1 MRSILLYFS
10 ERFPLP
16 LVILLAFSYSVLII
30 GISARLSDVS
40 ITLSLLVLVALSFIG
55 FLLRLRVTDE
65 FKDAKHDAKQYPN
78 RPFQRGVISAQK
90 LRLIG
95 CGAVVLELGA
105 LALISPFALVA
116 YTPVLI
122 YSLLTA
128 KEFFVQSW
136 LNRHFTLYFVSHQLI
151 FVTFFAWALLVFSI
165 PINLTVVLAGLAF
178 ILAMSLFEII
188 RKLEYRRNKK
198 GTIVQDSYPAVWGEA
213 TTIAL
218 IITLSIAVGVLL
230 ALVADNLVHLLIALG
245 SVLFT
250 AAPHF
255 TRIRIAIALSL
266 LAQGMV
272 LVL

>member
-1 MRSILLYFS
+1 MRSVLLYFS

-16 LVILLAFSYSVLII
+16 LVVVLSLSYSLLII
-30 GISARLSDVS
+30 GISAQLSGVS
-40 ITLSLLVLVALSFIG
+40 IALSLLVLVALSFTG
-55 FLLRLRVTDE
+55 FLLRLRITDE

-95 CGAVVLELGA
+95 YGAVVLELGA
-105 LALISPFALVA
+105 LVLISPFALVA
-116 YTPVLI
+116 YTPVLV

-128 KEFFVQSW
+128 KEFFVPSW

-151 FVTFFAWALLVFSI
+151 FITFFAWALLVFSI
-165 PINLTVVLAGLAF
+165 PINLASLFAGIAF

-230 ALVADNLVHLLIALG
+230 TLVADNLVHLFIALG

-250 AAPHF
+250 ATPHF